1 MPNVERASEKVVIAS
16 AVRTP
21 VGAYLGALSD
31 MPAYVL
37 GALVLSEAVKRAK
50 IDPARV
56 DEVIMG
62 QSYQNGENVNIA
74 RVALLAAGWPV
85 EVPGV
90 TLDRRCCSGLDAICF
105 GAVKIMSGYAD
116 IVVAGGVESMSRAEI
131 YVPGEYVK
139 KGLGGK
145 TDPKFGFMPRGHG
158 ALPMWGIPFFDRIQ
172 RARVMS
178 QPIERFGEL
187 NSMMSWAEI
196 AAKKEGIT
204 REAADRWALRSQQ
217 RACRAI
223 DSGKFREE
231 IVPVAVPQGKGRSL
245 VVDTDEPPRQDT
257 SLEQLAKLPTVYEG
271 GICTAGNSSS
281 ENDGAAAL
289 VLMTAGR
296 AADLGIE
303 PLGEIIS
310 FGVGGADPTLTYP
323 AVPIA
328 VKKALDKAGLTIDA
342 MDLIEIQEAFAAQL
356 LADAKLLE
364 LTEEDCDRKLNVNGS
379 GVSLG
384 HPIAATGA
392 MRMVTLLHEMKRRNV
407 RYGLETICGG
417 GGLGIAAVVSREA
430 LVR

>member
-1 MPNVERASEKVVIAS
+1 MEKIVIAS

-21 VGAYLGALSD
+21 IGSYLGALSD
-31 MPAYVL
+31 VPAYVL
-37 GALVLSEAVKRAK
+37 GALVLNEAVKKAK
-50 IDPARV
+50 VDPAHV

-62 QSYQNGENVNIA
+62 QSYQSGENVNIA

-85 EVPGV
+85 DIPGI

-105 GAVKIMSGYAD
+105 GAMKIMSGYAE
-116 IVVAGGVESMSRAEI
+116 IVVAGGVESMSRAEL
-131 YVPGEYVK
+131 YVPGEYIK

-145 TDPKFGFMPRGHG
+145 TDPKFGFMPKGHG

-196 AAKKEGIT
+196 AAKEEGIT

-217 RACRAI
+217 RAIAAI
-223 DSGKFREE
+223 ESGRFREE
-231 IVPVAVPQGKGRSL
+231 IVPVAVPSGKGGGKGGPL
-245 VVDTDEPPRQDT
+245 IIDVDEPPRPDT
-257 SLEQLAKLPTVYEG
+257 SLEKLARLPVVYEG
-271 GICTAGNSSS
+271 GVCTAGNSST

-289 VLMTAGR
+289 LLMNATR
-296 AADLGIE
+296 AERLGIE
-303 PLGEIIS
+303 PLGELIS
-310 FGVGGADPTLTYP
+310 FGVAGADPTLTYP
-323 AVPIA
+323 AVPKA
-328 VKKALDKAGLTIDA
+328 VKKALDKAGLAIDD
-342 MDLIEIQEAFAAQL
+342 MDLIEIQEAFAVQL
-356 LADAKLLE
+356 LADAKLLG
-364 LTEEDCDRKLNVNGS
+364 LSEEDCDRKLNVNGS

-392 MRMVTLLHEMKRRNV
+392 MRMVTLLHEMKRRDG

-417 GGLGIAAVVSREA
+417 GGLGIAAVVSRKH
-430 LVR
+430 